1 MAFQFTDA
9 NFKAEALDNKGVT
22 LVDFWAEWCGPC
34 RLVGPTVEELAK
46 EYAGK
51 AVIGKL
57 DVDANPQVSTQYGI
71 RSIPTILILRN
82 GVIIDKHVGVA
93 TKQALKNKIDAAI
106 AVKA

>member
-1 MAFQFTDA
+1 MEMAHPP
-9 NFKAEALDNKGVT
+9 V
-22 LVDFWAEWCGPC
+22 
-34 RLVGPTVEELAK
+34 AK

-82 GVIIDKHVGVA
+82 GVIVDKHVGVA

-106 AVKA
+106 AVQV